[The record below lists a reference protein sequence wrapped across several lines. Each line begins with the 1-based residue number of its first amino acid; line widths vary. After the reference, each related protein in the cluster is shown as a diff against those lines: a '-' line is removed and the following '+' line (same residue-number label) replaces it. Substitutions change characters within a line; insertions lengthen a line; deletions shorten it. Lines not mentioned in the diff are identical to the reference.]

1 MLHQSSIERRRMAA
15 LVEKRLLEYL
25 LEKNIIGEKHTSE
38 DNAIKCL
45 PKHLRGEA
53 KKALKKLIREGY
65 VLPKPTSYGMEVS
78 LNPHRIAEIRGIL
91 REK

>member
-1 MLHQSSIERRRMAA
+1 MAA

-25 LEKNIIGEKHTSE
+25 IEKNIIGEKHTSE
-38 DNAIKCL
+38 DNVTKCL

-53 KKALKKLIREGY
+53 KKALKKLIRDRH
-65 VLPKPTSYGMEVS
+65 VLLKPTSYGIEVS
-78 LNPHRIAEIRGIL
+78 INPHRIAEIRRLL